1 MISVAM
7 ATYNG
12 ERYIRQQLDSI
23 LNQNVQDFEIVVCDD
38 CSTDGTWK
46 ANSSRSPTRTTS
58 GKKTT

>member
-23 LNQNVQDFEIVVCDD
+23 LDQSVQDFEIVVCDD
-38 CSTDGTWK
+38 CSTDGTWDIL
-46 ANSSRSPTRTTS
+46 
-58 GKKTT
+58 